1 MPHLYR
7 NISLRENPQ
16 TFKKNF
22 VNVIYPDIILGPD
35 DTYLTTTVG
44 DRLDLLADQFYK
56 DASLWWIINNAN
68 PDTTRGDS
76 LVVRKGVTLRI
87 PGLSIIPDLM
97 QAFEKINAHR

>member
-44 DRLDLLADQFYK
+44 DRLDLLADTYYGDVQ
-56 DASLWWIINNAN
+56 LWWVIANAN
-68 PDTTRGDS
+68 PGVIRRDS
-76 LVVRKGVTLRI
+76 YNIPPGKEITIPQNLDIIYKNLELRN
-87 PGLSIIPDLM
+87 
-97 QAFEKINAHR
+97 QNR